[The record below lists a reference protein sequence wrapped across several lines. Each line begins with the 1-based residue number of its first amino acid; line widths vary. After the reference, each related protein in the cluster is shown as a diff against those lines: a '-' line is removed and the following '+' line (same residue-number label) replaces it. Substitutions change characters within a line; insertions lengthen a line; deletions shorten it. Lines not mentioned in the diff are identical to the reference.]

1 MAATLCYC
9 YFADRTQL
17 FEKTAKNFEL
27 RQFMCMCLVI
37 TILGI
42 LTMKTSKPVKPK
54 PGNPYSK
61 PGNQPFLAR
70 EQTDEWKGW
79 MQFFILIYH
88 YTGASQNLGI
98 YKVIRLC
105 VASYLF
111 MTGWGHTVY
120 FLRRKDFSLRRHAS
134 VLVRLNLLS
143 CCLSFVMGTDYL
155 FYYFAP
161 LTSFWYVVV
170 ALTLW
175 LRSPLNKSLGFLYLK
190 IILAACLV
198 SILVDT
204 PAVLE
209 TIFLGLRK
217 TCAIEWDLVE
227 WRFRV
232 RLDGYVVF
240 VGMIAASV
248 FVRFSS
254 DEVVSLSALSRSR
267 PAKKYLI
274 NSQILVT
281 AIAWCAMPL
290 YWLATS
296 RNTTKQAYNWWV
308 PYTSWVPILSFTIL
322 RNSTQKLRNVHSS
335 FFAWLGRCSLETFT
349 LQFHIWLA
357 ADTKGILQLGIFRN
371 LVPNTIAIWLDS
383 LCISAIFLW
392 LSWLVADATNTLTS
406 WIIDPKAGRPEV
418 ENDAEVENKLLLP
431 KHKSKERL
439 SIDLKDPLHRGII
452 EPHLIR
458 PATNIIFMIRHDLRA
473 RLALLV
479 TILWFMNMVS
489 HYIMSL
495 FSILTGRY
503 RYIRS
508 MSGDQHYLYCR
519 IYDNGIWEEL

>member
-1 MAATLCYC
+1 MT
-9 YFADRTQL
+9 T
-17 FEKTAKNFEL
+17 T
-27 RQFMCMCLVI
+27 V
-37 TILGI
+37 LGM
-42 LTMKTSKPVKPK
+42 LTTKRSKLVKPK
-54 PGNPYSK
+54 PDNPYSK
-61 PGNQPFLAR
+61 PVDQPFLAR

-88 YTGASQNLGI
+88 YTGASQTLSI
-98 YKVIRLC
+98 YKGIRLC

-111 MTGWGHTVY
+111 MTGFGHTVY

-161 LTSFWYVVV
+161 LTSFWYVIV

-175 LRSPLNKSLGFLYLK
+175 LRSPLNQFLRFLFLK

-198 SILVDT
+198 STLVHT

-217 TCAIEWDLVE
+217 SCAIEWDLVE

-232 RLDGYVVF
+232 RLDGYIVF

-254 DEVVSLSALSRSR
+254 EELLSLSALSKYGLARKHLIRSQ
-267 PAKKYLI
+267 YL
-274 NSQILVT
+274 VM
-281 AIAWCAMPL
+281 AISWCALPL

-296 RNTTKQAYNWWV
+296 RNATKQAYNRWV

-322 RNSTQKLRNVHSS
+322 RNSNQRLRNIHSS
-335 FFAWLGRCSLETFT
+335 LFAWLGRCSLETFT

-357 ADTKGILQLGIFRN
+357 ADTKGILELGIFRT

-383 LCISAIFLW
+383 LCISTVFLW
-392 LSWLVADATNTLTS
+392 LSWLVADATNTLTV

-418 ENDAEVENKLLLP
+418 EIDAEVENKLLLP

-439 SIDLKDPLHRGII
+439 SIDLKIPLHRGVI
-452 EPHLIR
+452 EPHLIT
-458 PATNIIFMIRHDLRA
+458 PATNAIFVIRHDLRA

-479 TILWFMNMVS
+479 TILWFLNMVS
-489 HYIMSL
+489 HYVVSL
-495 FSILTGRY
+495 LSLLTGRY
-503 RYIRS
+503 RYTRS
-508 MSGDQHYLYCR
+508 VSGDQHHLYCR
-519 IYDNGIWEEL
+519 IYDNSS